1 MIKSFQ
7 EAYKKVAADNDIVRS
22 LDDNDHEDSSSSR
35 GNTSSN
41 RSQMFNSSFIS
52 ENNVSV
58 ALIAHEGDLNTTHES
73 EMSNTLIT
81 DPSGPVCHLA
91 TFLINRACAN
101 PNLSNYLYWYL
112 YIECESQDT
121 IRKQDEKVKAM
132 YEMVLKIFKR
142 TLATGGPELK
152 QIKQNLEKQQI
163 FIDEIVKLVKI
174 VAKESGNRKK
184 KTEKFQQ
191 LLSDSD
197 TFRINFSH
205 FDTIPFPLDPDVLI
219 RGIIP
224 VNVSLFKSA
233 LMPSK

>member
-1 MIKSFQ
+1 M
-7 EAYKKVAADNDIVRS
+7 AADNDIVKS
-22 LDDNDHEDSSSSR
+22 LDDNDNDGSLSSK

-41 RSQMFNSSFIS
+41 RSQIFNSSFMS
-52 ENNVSV
+52 EKNVSV
-58 ALIAHEGDLNTTHES
+58 ALIAHEGDLNATTHES

-81 DPSGPVCHLA
+81 DPSEPICNLA

-112 YIECESQDT
+112 LIECESQDA
-121 IRKQDEKVKAM
+121 IRKQDEKCKAM

-142 TLATGGPELK
+142 ILITGGPELK

-205 FDTIPFPLDPDVLI
+205 FDAIPFPLDPDVMI

>member
-1 MIKSFQ
+1 MIKS
-7 EAYKKVAADNDIVRS
+7 I
-22 LDDNDHEDSSSSR
+22 DDNDNDGSFSSK
-35 GNTSSN
+35 GNTSGN
-41 RSQMFNSSFIS
+41 RSLMYTSNSSFLS
-52 ENNVSV
+52 ERNVSI
-58 ALIAHEGDLNTTHES
+58 ALIAHEESDLNATTVTHES
-73 EMSNTLIT
+73 ELSNTLIT
-81 DPSGPVCHLA
+81 DPSETIFNLA
-91 TFLINRACAN
+91 TFLINRACCN

-142 TLATGGPELK
+142 TLVTGGPELK

-163 FIDEIVKLVKI
+163 FIDEIVKLVKV

-197 TFRINFSH
+197 TFRINFSN
-205 FDTIPFPLDPDVLI
+205 FEPIPFPLDPDVLI
-219 RGIIP
+219 RGIVP
-224 VNVSLFKSA
+224 VKVSLFKSA